1 MSGIVSL
8 FPSAFLFRLD
18 FSLFFNCLA
27 LLNLTL
33 LIYGSEEFLCVS
45 NLFQYKQNLL
55 SGSIYL
61 QNKSR
66 CLIKLFSLRIVSF
79 LVVMTLHNCSFT
91 LK

>member
-33 LIYGSEEFLCVS
+33 LIYGSGEFFCVS
-45 NLFQYKQNLL
+45 NLF
-55 SGSIYL
+55 
-61 QNKSR
+61 
-66 CLIKLFSLRIVSF
+66 
-79 LVVMTLHNCSFT
+79 
-91 LK
+91 